1 MANSDLVV
9 GLKIVAQ
16 DHASKLSAG
25 DQIIREFRRLEEAG
39 GCVRRRES
47 ARTHERYFVY
57 Q

>member
-1 MANSDLVV
+1 MVNSDLVV

-25 DQIIREFRRLEEAG
+25 DQIIRKF
-39 GCVRRRES
+39 RRRES
-47 ARTHERYFVY
+47 ARTHERHFVY